1 MRVITESGYRKTILM
16 YWIVY
21 YQQLLKWKK
30 HSYWFSL
37 IVWQTGRSSMIWPV
51 VKDMNVNVPDTLVQ
65 FRPFSNAKNEMQTR
79 SRVGFS
85 DVTVV
90 ENYPLNKVKSLEV
103 LKIGRREYFYS
114 WSQTMSLSD
123 IFPVILSVQ
132 NGRFSPIF
140 EIKIPWG
147 RFSRIIWLIWSNR
160 HSIESFGDVAGL
172 TTSWTQPWKVQMS

>member
-1 MRVITESGYRKTILM
+1 M

-51 VKDMNVNVPDTLVQ
+51 VKDMNVDIPDTLVQ

-114 WSQTMSLSD
+114 WFQIISLSD
-123 IFPVILSVQ
+123 IFPVILSVGLFFQ
-132 NGRFSPIF
+132 RVLKSRFLEVVLAGSFDSFDPTDIRLNRSVTSLVLLPVELNLEKYKWADLNLDNG
-140 EIKIPWG
+140 
-147 RFSRIIWLIWSNR
+147 
-160 HSIESFGDVAGL
+160 
-172 TTSWTQPWKVQMS
+172 